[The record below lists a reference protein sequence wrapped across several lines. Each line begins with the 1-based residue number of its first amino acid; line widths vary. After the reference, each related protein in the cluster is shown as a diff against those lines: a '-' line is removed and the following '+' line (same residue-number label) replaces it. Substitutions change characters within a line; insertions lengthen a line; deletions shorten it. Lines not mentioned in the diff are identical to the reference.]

1 MATAGEGKGDD
12 EEPRTYIARRE
23 VKVPCGLE
31 IVVDKIAKYEGCSGK
46 RKKREG
52 DEAWREGG
60 AAGERRGQTGGSIV
74 VVRFVRV
81 LQGTPVPGMGAPLG
95 RAYVAWRGRQ
105 HTMDCQGNL
114 LGIYGRASSMSPPG
128 RS

>member
-46 RKKREG
+46 KKKGRETRHV
-52 DEAWREGG
+52 WRVGRRESGG
-60 AAGERRGQTGGSIV
+60 GKRAAVLWSCALCGCYREPLYQEWAHLWDRPTLRG
-74 VVRFVRV
+74 
-81 LQGTPVPGMGAPLG
+81 
-95 RAYVAWRGRQ
+95 VADS
-105 HTMDCQGNL
+105 T
-114 LGIYGRASSMSPPG
+114 
-128 RS
+128 